1 MLGPSTIAPGM
12 LLPLLTMMLAT
23 KFYYLA
29 SLFGRVRTDLLDLE
43 SGKDWVQT
51 IASGSAR
58 Q

>member
-1 MLGPSTIAPGM
+1 MLW
-12 LLPLLTMMLAT
+12 PLLTMMLAT

-43 SGKDWVQT
+43 SGKDWVHT
-51 IASGSAR
+51 IATGSTH